1 MHSTKTEENEVVA
14 LVEENSA
21 LPLLK
26 ELRSFVHEIKK
37 FLKNQQNF
45 DRSQKE
51 QFFQCQISQNKNLS
65 NTLQIRSTS
74 IPDDPKSNEIVS
86 KFLKTQ
92 KVLEKIYEDFL
103 FEDQKLETEKLE
115 RNNEDFSNLLQEIK
129 NLKQKDSSN
138 IDISI
143 FRRILT
149 SVEKV
154 TNSLLNIQQLP
165 KEKQQSLIDLNL
177 LIKEASEL
185 EKQAFVFELSEIG
198 VLRDAQKKKEELI
211 EQYAKEANE
220 RNDYIKALEGENQEH
235 RGKLTETNRKYER
248 IIKENQSLVQ
258 EIETLRVELVEN
270 KENLESKNIKYQKK
284 IEEEKNK
291 ELGKRKEKIQDLKEK
306 LKNSEEEMLI
316 KLEENKRLMRE
327 LKNTENDLKSLRYE
341 KNACQDENENL
352 KRKLDECASQT
363 YKTNQVNFCFG
374 NNCIVFSLRK

>member
-374 NNCIVFSLRK
+374 NNCIVISLRK

>member
-1 MHSTKTEENEVVA
+1 M
-14 LVEENSA
+14 
-21 LPLLK
+21 
-26 ELRSFVHEIKK
+26 
-37 FLKNQQNF
+37 
-45 DRSQKE
+45 
-51 QFFQCQISQNKNLS
+51 
-65 NTLQIRSTS
+65 
-74 IPDDPKSNEIVS
+74 
-86 KFLKTQ
+86 
-92 KVLEKIYEDFL
+92 
-103 FEDQKLETEKLE
+103 
-115 RNNEDFSNLLQEIK
+115 
-129 NLKQKDSSN
+129 
-138 IDISI
+138 
-143 FRRILT
+143 
-149 SVEKV
+149 
-154 TNSLLNIQQLP
+154 TNSLLNDQQLP
-165 KEKQQSLIDLNL
+165 KEKQQSLIDLNV

-198 VLRDAQKKKEELI
+198 VLRDTQKKKEELI

-248 IIKENQSLVQ
+248 IIKENHSLVQ

-270 KENLESKNIKYQKK
+270 KEDLESKNIKYQKRV
-284 IEEEKNK
+284 EEEKNK